1 MDPFDSYRKPQQEE
15 RQSMDGDFQR
25 FERDLKRL
33 RVEFEKFFNGALAV
47 PPEDQQQRLAN
58 ELRRMRTTPQMTSA
72 ESFRLNGLEARFNS
86 YCELFGRR
94 QRDLEEGRTAAAK
107 RAAMAQRADPEAG
120 MTVRENLSSEVVE
133 ALFEG
138 LCRGAEPPRFDLD
151 TFGRYLG
158 KQLDQIRE
166 KSGNQAVQFRVERDG
181 TKMKLKAKPI
191 RE

>member
-1 MDPFDSYRKPQQEE
+1 MDPFDPYRKTQQEE
-15 RQSMDGDFQR
+15 RQSMDSDFQR

-47 PPEDQQQRLAN
+47 PPEEQQQRLASD
-58 ELRRMRTTPQMTSA
+58 LRRLRNASQMTAA

-107 RAAMAQRADPEAG
+107 RAALVQRPDPEAG
-120 MTVRENLSSEVVE
+120 MTVRENLSAEVVE
-133 ALFEG
+133 SLFEG

-158 KQLDQIRE
+158 QQLEQIRQ
-166 KSGNQAVQFRVERDG
+166 KSGNQAVQFRVEREG